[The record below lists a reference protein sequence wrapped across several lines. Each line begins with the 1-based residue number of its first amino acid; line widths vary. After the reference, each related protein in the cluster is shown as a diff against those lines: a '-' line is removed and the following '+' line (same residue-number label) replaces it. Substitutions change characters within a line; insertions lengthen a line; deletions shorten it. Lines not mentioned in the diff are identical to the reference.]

1 LWNSRLRL
9 NQESVIS
16 GPADGQT
23 STIIRQPSTL
33 CAPLASVSLPLPLD
47 KSKAI
52 TSPIDLDLDFL
63 NPQADS
69 SRRHFLKPGQR
80 ASVPVP
86 NYGNSGRRLHVDK
99 PVLKDED
106 GTPVVHPKIV
116 EKSPGQY
123 TLEFP
128 VPTQLGDYVAEVE
141 VDGKPVSIPGTEVD
155 VDGIPEDFLRRN
167 TSQNLRIKSK
177 VFRRNSTDQE
187 NLFLSQFQN

>member
-1 LWNSRLRL
+1 
-9 NQESVIS
+9 
-16 GPADGQT
+16 
-23 STIIRQPSTL
+23 
-33 CAPLASVSLPLPLD
+33 
-47 KSKAI
+47 
-52 TSPIDLDLDFL
+52 
-63 NPQADS
+63 
-69 SRRHFLKPGQR
+69 
-80 ASVPVP
+80 
-86 NYGNSGRRLHVDK
+86 VDK